1 MHRITK
7 HLHRVPHAVRRLWKR
22 LRHRPTTLDAKLTIA
37 VPPFLKLEIGLKS
50 EPAKPANDNAPARK
64 TRRSE

>member
-7 HLHRVPHAVRRLWKR
+7 HLHRVPLAVRRFVKR
-22 LRHRPTTLDAKLTIA
+22 MRHRPITLEAKLTIA

-50 EPAKPANDNAPARK
+50 EPAKPANDNAPVRT
-64 TRRSE
+64 TRRAE

>member
-7 HLHRVPHAVRRLWKR
+7 HLHRVPLAVRRLLKR
-22 LRHRPTTLDAKLTIA
+22 LRHRPITLEAKLTIA

-50 EPAKPANDNAPARK
+50 EPAKPANDNAPGRK
-64 TRRSE
+64 IRRAD